1 MIRFGPSGIPLSCK
15 GRTLRDGIEDVHN
28 LGLTAMEVQ
37 LVRVNLNERFASDED
52 IGHTIK
58 DVPGEL
64 VVRIGRQAERRTT
77 FLSDFSTPIE
87 RGDVLHSLASGVA
100 RDYIELDELGQIAR
114 ELDIELSV
122 HAPYYM
128 DFADVDGLAQKSMD
142 SVVWG
147 GLLAEALQAHVVV
160 THLGRYGELEPA
172 VALERS
178 RDNLVAV
185 RERFKAAKLAPAI
198 GIEASGLQEV
208 VGSLDELLW
217 IAKAVKGVV
226 PVLNFAHLHAREG
239 GLLRRPEDF
248 EAVFEKVEK
257 VISGHY
263 HAHFSGVEHSG
274 GNEIRYTPIKKGDL
288 RFEPLAE
295 CLLEDSH
302 DLTLISSSPLLE
314 HDAMYMRVILDR
326 VVAKKIGKPLEP
338 LLPVAAAPPKPA
350 LPPKAPPKRPPKRP
364 AKKPARKPAAKKRKP
379 KAKAKRKPA
388 KKAKKAKKR
397 PAKKRPK
404 AKAKKAK
411 RRKR

>member
-37 LVRVNLNERFASDED
+37 LVRVTLNERFASEED
-52 IGHTIK
+52 IGRTIREI
-58 DVPGEL
+58 PEEL
-64 VVRIGRQAERRTT
+64 VVRIGRAEGDHTK
-77 FLSDFSTPIE
+77 FLSDFTTTIE
-87 RGDVLHSLASGVA
+87 RGDDLYYLASGIA
-100 RDYIELDELGQIAR
+100 GDYLELEELGHIAR
-114 ELDIELSV
+114 ELDIELTL

-142 SVVWG
+142 SALWG
-147 GLLAEALQAHVVV
+147 GLLADALQASLVV
-160 THLGRYGELEPA
+160 THLGRYGDLDRTI
-172 VALERS
+172 ALERV

-185 RERFKAAKLAPAI
+185 RERFKAAKLSPWI
-198 GIEASGLQEV
+198 GAEASGLQEV
-208 VGSLDELLW
+208 VGGLDELLW
-217 IAKAVKGVV
+217 LAKHVRGVV

-248 EAVFEKVEK
+248 QAVFDKVSK
-257 VISGHY
+257 VADGHY
-263 HAHFSGVEHSG
+263 HAHFSGVEHEG

-295 CLLEDSH
+295 CLLMGPV

-326 VVAKKIGKPLEP
+326 VVAKKIGKPEVIEP
-338 LLPVAAAPPKPA
+338 V
-350 LPPKAPPKRPPKRP
+350 LPPAPLMKPPAKPVPKKPTAAKP
-364 AKKPARKPAAKKRKP
+364 AKKPTARPAAKKP
-379 KAKAKRKPA
+379 KI
-388 KKAKKAKKR
+388 KKAPKKR

-404 AKAKKAK
+404 PKSRPKGKKKPA
-411 RRKR
+411 RRRR